1 MQQPPIAGLLFTG
14 IIYGFFF
21 SMIKILLVDDDSD
34 LLLLLGQVL
43 ERKGYQVFR
52 VADGGN
58 VMRTVTAVRPD
69 IIVLDINMGRYNGR
83 NICYEVKS
91 HPAYTHI
98 PVVLFSAVASEADA
112 LKSCKADGFIEKP
125 VSTHSFLHK
134 IESLI
139 AA

>member
-1 MQQPPIAGLLFTG
+1 MPQPAIASLCFTG
-14 IIYGFFF
+14 IIYGFFS

-43 ERKGYQVFR
+43 ERKGYQVIR
-52 VADGGN
+52 VGDGAD

-98 PVVLFSAVASEADA
+98 PVILFSAVASEADA